1 MSISRL
7 SSHFKA
13 AAFLAA
19 LWALAGCS
27 LFGGGSKPQ
36 PEVAAPT
43 SEPAATE
50 APSLVAPP
58 VTATPIPANETPAP
72 APGTGGPH
80 VEVGLLL
87 PLSGQAASLGQAMLE
102 AAQMALFETG
112 NDQLELLVRDSGG
125 DAATAAAAAH
135 SVIDGGAKLILGP
148 LLSTEVEAVKP
159 IAQAANVPLVA
170 FSTSTQLA
178 GNGTWLLA
186 FDPRQEIQRVVVF
199 AHAHGRNRFAAL
211 VPASAYGDLAA
222 QALKDSV
229 QLSGA
234 TLGPTERY
242 DPTATDLAPTVQ
254 DLAGEGSFDAVLLA
268 EGGARL
274 KALAPLLPYYGID
287 PDQVKFLGTGLWAD
301 QSVSTE
307 PSLDGGWYA
316 APAPQAR
323 QDFEKRFATL
333 YKQQPPLLATLGY
346 DATALAA
353 VLARGANGPDF
364 SVAAITNPSGFAGL
378 NGIFRLL
385 PDGITERGLAVLEM
399 HRTGSTVVDPAPT
412 TFQKP
417 QF

>member
-1 MSISRL
+1 VSISRFG
-7 SSHFKA
+7 SHFRTA
-13 AAFLAA
+13 ALLAA
-19 LWALAGCS
+19 ILALAGC
-27 LFGGGSKPQ
+27 GGKKALLP
-36 PEVAAPT
+36 VAPPPAPAT
-43 SEPAATE
+43 S

-58 VTATPIPANETPAP
+58 VTATPIPQNEIPPP
-72 APGTGGPH
+72 APGVSH

-87 PLSGQAASLGQAMLE
+87 PLTGQAASLGQAMLD
-102 AAQMALFETG
+102 AAQMALYETG
-112 NDQLELLVRDSGG
+112 NDRLELLVRDSGG
-125 DAATAAAAAH
+125 TATTAAQAAH
-135 SVIDGGAKLILGP
+135 AVIDGGAKLILGP

-159 IAQAANVPLVA
+159 VAQAANVPLVA
-170 FSTSTQLA
+170 FSTSMQLA

-186 FDPRQEIQRVVVF
+186 FDPRQEIQRVVQF

-211 VPASAYGDLAA
+211 APASAYGDIAA
-222 QALKDSV
+222 AALKDAV
-229 QLSGA
+229 QVAGA
-234 TLGPTERY
+234 SLGPIARY
-242 DPTATDLAPTVQ
+242 DPAAANLAPTVQ
-254 DLAGEGSFDAVLLA
+254 NLAGQGSFDAVLLA

-301 QSVSTE
+301 QSVATE
-307 PSLDGGWYA
+307 PALDGGWYA

-323 QDFEKRFATL
+323 RDFEKRFAAL
-333 YKQQPPLLATLGY
+333 YKHEPPLLATLGY

-353 VLARGANGPDF
+353 VLARAPAGPDF
-364 SVAAITNPSGFAGL
+364 SVTALTNPSGFAGL

-399 HRTGSTVVDPAPT
+399 HRTGSTVVDPAPQ